1 MVLSFYFQPDLCA
14 GSFRSTS
21 LVNELESMLI
31 QGSKIDLV
39 TTLPN
44 RYNTYSQDAPEL
56 ENRLGLEI
64 RRIALPPHQSG
75 IVDQSKAF
83 LSFSRQALK
92 HVAKR
97 EYDLVFATSSRLMT
111 AVLGAWISG
120 KKQVPLYLDIRDIF
134 VDTIKDVLPRYLAL
148 FAKPIFSLLESWTV
162 KRAVRINLV
171 SPRVCWLLFFSVPGK
186 GIFLFH

>member
-1 MVLSFYFQPDLCA
+1 
-14 GSFRSTS
+14 
-21 LVNELESMLI
+21 MLI
-31 QGSKIDLV
+31 QGSQIDLV

-44 RYNTYSQDAPEL
+44 RYNTFSQDAPEL
-56 ENRLGLEI
+56 ENRFGLKI

-92 HVAKR
+92 LVEKR

-134 VDTIKDVLPRYLAL
+134 VDTIKDVLPRCLAL
-148 FAKPIFSLLESWTV
+148 IAKPVFSFLERWTV

-171 SPRVCWLLFFSVPGK
+171 SKGFVGYFSSRYPEK
-186 GIFLFH
+186 EFSYFTNGIDDEFIAASLKKTLRHLQLVL